1 MSKYSLNKVTE
12 INKLLE
18 YNRIQIL
25 RLLLEDDTCVCQMVE
40 KLDLK
45 HNLVSHHLKTL
56 LDLSYITNRKNGQH
70 RIYHL
75 KNSKRDTVESLFKI
89 LNI

>member
-75 KNSKRDTVESLFKI
+75 ENSKRDTVESLFKI